1 MSLRDEMVEAMHAAT
16 WPDGTTDGLPGHA
29 VCRMLVIDALLP
41 VIDAALADRVR
52 AAKVEALR
60 EAAEIITLRTN
71 HVGCESCRINAEGE
85 AESWLRDRADRI
97 EEER

>member
-1 MSLRDEMVEAMHAAT
+1 MSGLSEDERRSITLSWPHTDNGDLACRCGECVRKVESTVEAIVAA
-16 WPDGTTDGLPGHA
+16 
-29 VCRMLVIDALLP
+29 
-41 VIDAALADRVR
+41 RVK

-85 AESWLRDRADRI
+85 AESWLRARADCI
-97 EEER
+97 EEDR

>member
-41 VIDAALADRVR
+41 VIDAALADE
-52 AAKVEALR
+52 AMVEAVADTLWDDRRDIQLTQSRIALTAVR
-60 EAAEIITLRTN
+60 EHLGSQR
-71 HVGCESCRINAEGE
+71 
-85 AESWLRDRADRI
+85 
-97 EEER
+97 